1 MIIAETEGSA
11 MTAVEKESARE
22 QKKAEKLAK
31 KLDKKEGRRIKTLP
45 PMSKFE
51 PFIMRY
57 RNDATNFISASLDV
71 GPCEAYIQKKRAEG
85 LESFGLMHI
94 FLATFVRSVARY
106 PAMNR
111 FVRGQRVY
119 ARNGIEVMITVK
131 KEMTLESPDTVV
143 KMSFPVDATADDVYR
158 ICQEEIEKA
167 RSAEENDF
175 DSTAKIFT
183 YIPRPL
189 LRLAVGCLYFFDY
202 YGWLPRW
209 LTKLSP
215 FHGSMAITSMGSLG
229 IPPIYHHLY
238 NFGNLPIF
246 LAFGV
251 KYRKNEL
258 QKDGTVKTLHC
269 VDYRLTCDERIA
281 DGYTY
286 ATALKYMRGI
296 YRHPEV
302 LDNPPDKIY
311 EDIP

>member
-1 MIIAETEGSA
+1 MASEEKLK
-11 MTAVEKESARE
+11 EKEAR
-22 QKKAEKLAK
+22 KAAKAAK
-31 KLDKKEGRRIKTLP
+31 KKDKKEGRRIKSLT
-45 PMSKFE
+45 PMSRIE

-57 RNDATNFISASLDV
+57 RTDATNYISATLDI

-85 LESFGLMHI
+85 LEGFGLMHI
-94 FLATFVRSVARY
+94 FLATFVRAIARY
-106 PAMNR
+106 PQMNR

-119 ARNGIEVMITVK
+119 ARNCIEVMITVK
-131 KEMTLESPDTVV
+131 REMSVESPDTVV
-143 KMSFPVDATADDVYR
+143 KMIFPVESTADDVYR
-158 ICQEEIEKA
+158 IATEEINKA
-167 RSAEENDF
+167 RSEDSNF
-175 DSTAKIFT
+175 DETAKALN

-189 LRLAVGCLYFFDY
+189 LRFAVGVLYFLDY

-215 FHGSMAITSMGSLG
+215 FHGSFALTSMGSLG

-258 QKDGTVKTLHC
+258 QSDGTVKTLHC
-269 VDYRLTCDERIA
+269 VDYRITCDERIA

-302 LDNPPDKIY
+302 LDNPPDKVY
-311 EDIP
+311 EDLP

>member
-1 MIIAETEGSA
+1 MASEERSK
-11 MTAVEKESARE
+11 EKEAR
-22 QKKAEKLAK
+22 KAAKAAK
-31 KLDKKEGRRIKTLP
+31 KKDKKEGRRIKTMS
-45 PMSKFE
+45 PMSRFE
-51 PFIMRY
+51 PFVMRY
-57 RNDATNFISASLDV
+57 RTDATNYISATLDI
-71 GPCEAYIQKKRAEG
+71 GPCEAYIKKKREEG
-85 LESFGLMHI
+85 LEGFGLMHI
-94 FLATFVRSVARY
+94 FLATFVRAIARY

-119 ARNGIEVMITVK
+119 ARNCIEVMITVK
-131 KEMTLESPDTVV
+131 REMTVESPDTVV
-143 KMSFPVDATADDVYR
+143 KMIFPVDATAEDVYR
-158 ICQEEIEKA
+158 ITNEEIDKA
-167 RSAEENDF
+167 RSAAENDF
-175 DSTAKIFT
+175 DSTAKAFN
-183 YIPRPL
+183 YVPRPL
-189 LRLAVGCLYFFDY
+189 MRFAIGCLYFFDY
-202 YGWLPRW
+202 YGLLPRW

-215 FHGSMAITSMGSLG
+215 FHGSFAITSMGSLG

-258 QKDGTVKTLHC
+258 QSDGSVKTLHC
-269 VDYRLTCDERIA
+269 VDYRITCDERIA

-302 LDNPPDKIY
+302 LDNPPDKVY

>member
-1 MIIAETEGSA
+1 MASEEKLK
-11 MTAVEKESARE
+11 EKEAR
-22 QKKAEKLAK
+22 KAAKAEKK
-31 KLDKKEGRRIKTLP
+31 KDKKEGRRIKSLT
-45 PMSKFE
+45 PMSRME

-57 RNDATNFISASLDV
+57 RTDATNYISATLDI

-85 LESFGLMHI
+85 LEGFGLMHI
-94 FLATFVRSVARY
+94 FLATFVRAIARY
-106 PAMNR
+106 PQMNR

-119 ARNGIEVMITVK
+119 ARNCIEVMITVK
-131 KEMTLESPDTVV
+131 REMSVESPDTVV
-143 KMSFPVDATADDVYR
+143 KMIFPVESTAEDVYR
-158 ICQEEIEKA
+158 ITTEEINKA
-167 RSAEENDF
+167 RADVNSF
-175 DSTAKIFT
+175 DETAKALN

-189 LRLAVGCLYFFDY
+189 LRFAVGVLYFLDY

-215 FHGSMAITSMGSLG
+215 FHGSFAITSMGSLG

-258 QKDGTVKTLHC
+258 QSDGTVKTLHC
-269 VDYRLTCDERIA
+269 VDYRITCDERIA

-311 EDIP
+311 EDLP

>member
-1 MIIAETEGSA
+1 MASEEKLK
-11 MTAVEKESARE
+11 EKEAR
-22 QKKAEKLAK
+22 KAAKAAK
-31 KLDKKEGRRIKTLP
+31 KKDKKEGRRIKSLT
-45 PMSKFE
+45 PMSRME

-57 RNDATNFISASLDV
+57 RTDATNYISATLDI

-85 LESFGLMHI
+85 LEGFGLMHI
-94 FLATFVRSVARY
+94 FLATFVRAIARY
-106 PAMNR
+106 PQMNR

-119 ARNGIEVMITVK
+119 ARNCIEVMITVK
-131 KEMTLESPDTVV
+131 REMSVESPDTVV
-143 KMSFPVDATADDVYR
+143 KMIFPVESTAEDVYR
-158 ICQEEIEKA
+158 ITTEEINKA
-167 RSAEENDF
+167 RADVNSF
-175 DSTAKIFT
+175 DETAKALN

-189 LRLAVGCLYFFDY
+189 LRFAVGVLYFLDY

-215 FHGSMAITSMGSLG
+215 FHGSFAITSMGSLG

-258 QKDGTVKTLHC
+258 QSDGTVKTLHC
-269 VDYRLTCDERIA
+269 VDYRITCDERIA

-311 EDIP
+311 EDLP